1 MTTDLPDAT
10 FTRSFR
16 TNTKPF
22 QYIDSFMADSDR
34 TVLQRSEPSSCSAL
48 MGEQPNR

>member
-1 MTTDLPDAT
+1 MTTDLPEVP

-22 QYIDSFMADSDR
+22 QYIDSLMADSDR

-48 MGEQPNR
+48 MSEQLNR